1 MSDAFDIVVTPLYPP
16 VNINTQNGYQYA
28 VFKIYHTYH
37 RYIHIY
43 ECVCVKVKV
52 LEVKGARTI
61 SVTTA
66 S

>member
-37 RYIHIY
+37 RYIHRNVY
-43 ECVCVKVKV
+43 VKVKV
-52 LEVKGARTI
+52 FEVKGARTI